1 MPLRKAY
8 AGEGR
13 LPPIIPAARGARRT
27 TPAGSETEAR
37 VEEARMRS
45 AALLADRL
53 QSVRHRLCD
62 GGGARAEVAHQ
73 LERIYEHSAADVDG
87 LRGEAREE
95 PCDVALRREA
105 DCNPEG
111 ENAHPEGGGLQSGGR
126 RIVIQR
132 SLPIGGQAWGLVRIV
147 IQRSLPIGGQA
158 WGAG

>member
-87 LRGEAREE
+87 LRGEARESRATSPSE
-95 PCDVALRREA
+95 VRSTACCWRSRAESHSWTCEYD
-105 DCNPEG
+105 
-111 ENAHPEGGGLQSGGR
+111 GR
-126 RIVIQR
+126 SR
-132 SLPIGGQAWGLVRIV
+132 SS
-147 IQRSLPIGGQA
+147 RSN
-158 WGAG
+158 